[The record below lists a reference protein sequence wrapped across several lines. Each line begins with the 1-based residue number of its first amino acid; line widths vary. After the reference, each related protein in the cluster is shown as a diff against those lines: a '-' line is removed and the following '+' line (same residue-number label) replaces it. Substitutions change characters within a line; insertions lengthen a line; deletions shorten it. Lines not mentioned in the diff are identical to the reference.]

1 MTKQFLLWE
10 AECQKS
16 TIMDDDKLL
25 KPAASH
31 KPVSTPSLDQAVD
44 NFVEKFGHACEIF
57 IFQSG

>member
-1 MTKQFLLWE
+1 
-10 AECQKS
+10 
-16 TIMDDDKLL
+16 MDDDKPL

-44 NFVEKFGHACEIF
+44 NFVEKFGHTCAFF